1 MEKVSVVN
9 FFFLEI
15 ITKGCKEIGQYLE
28 NIQHLE
34 GKWSR
39 EGIFF

>member
-1 MEKVSVVN
+1 MEKVSVVI
-9 FFFLEI
+9 FFLI

-34 GKWSR
+34 EKWSR
-39 EGIFF
+39 ERIFF